1 MRSALTHPTSLPLR
15 GGAGGSAFP
24 LLGLEA
30 WRRGNAPSIHR
41 FGKSTVIQTSID
53 PSVTKIFF
61 LIFTIALT
69 LLLLFSHPSIAQA
82 AIAQPA
88 RLPLTLELLQQRIA
102 NPMPA
107 DGVRS
112 IDLRRFIIDLRSEN
126 ATFRDSFYRLLQ
138 IQLRRSNTP
147 TGIDLS
153 YSQILGEL
161 KFSDFGFPEP
171 LYGQPTPLLS
181 EAEQT
186 QLQRDRLRLLQLSQL
201 SRSLLVQAQP
211 APQQI
216 TVFRGP
222 LKLVQTRFE
231 GIVNFSNTFFLSRV
245 EAQGA
250 DFDQT
255 VAIESRFG
263 QTASFAGA
271 VWRQDAQF
279 RSAIFFDRASF
290 NQAQFQGSTKF
301 QSSEFQK
308 TANFS
313 QANFHRA
320 NFSRI
325 RWQGNAD
332 FAQTRWQEAVSFDRS
347 RFRQAVFF
355 SDAIW
360 SDRVTFYEA
369 QFSQPVNL
377 RGASILD
384 RADFG
389 DASFGKSAYL
399 NVAGLQFSADRARI
413 LGNPGIVGRALSVPT
428 LRGNETLLRNLVRN
442 FRLQEQI
449 TDANQV
455 EYTTERLRLQELW
468 QRLLGTNLNTASIE
482 QLQRIGFSSDQAT
495 AILAARLPQPLRNL
509 TDLLKLPGIDLA
521 TYVRV
526 RDRVVVT
533 QARSIS
539 SWLLDALHWL
549 GLNLLLLLSQYGTN
563 FWLIFGV
570 GLVAIAY
577 FGLVFW
583 LVDRCRR
590 RIPQSILPNLSET
603 MWMLSGFSLLTL
615 SGLAAI
621 VRTSQRP
628 GWTIACLAFVLLPLP
643 IALLGVIY
651 GRGRYHDLMNVSYFE
666 EEGTLRQLRIV
677 IGRLPILPR
686 YEMFRERYLPILW
699 DRRWNW
705 LNYFDFSLN
714 NLLKIGFND
723 IRLRDRALPGAIATL
738 AWYQWSLGLLYIALL
753 LWTLSRTIPGLNL
766 LIYFK

>member
-1 MRSALTHPTSLPLR
+1 MRSAPSFPADMTLR
-15 GGAGGSAFP
+15 RGAGDSAFP
-24 LLGLEA
+24 LLGWEV
-30 WRRGNAPSIHR
+30 WRRGNAPASGVRR
-41 FGKSTVIQTSID
+41 FGIHLQFLLIL
-53 PSVTKIFF
+53 FF
-61 LIFTIALT
+61 I
-69 LLLLFSHPSIAQA
+69 LLLLLTAIPPAQA

-88 RLPLTLELLQQRIA
+88 RQPLTLELLQQRLAAPI
-102 NPMPA
+102 PS

-112 IDLRRFIIDLRSEN
+112 IDLRRFIIDLRPEN
-126 ATFRDSFYRLLQ
+126 PNFRDQFYRLLQ
-138 IQLRRSNTP
+138 TQLRRSNTP
-147 TGIDLS
+147 LGVDLS

-161 KFSDFGFPEP
+161 RFSNFGTPEP
-171 LYGQPTPLLS
+171 LYSQATPLLGT
-181 EAEQT
+181 AEQT

-211 APQQI
+211 TPLQI
-216 TVFRGP
+216 TIFRGP
-222 LKLVQTRFE
+222 LKLVQTRFD
-231 GIVNFSNTFFLSRV
+231 GIANFSNTFFLARV

-250 DFDQT
+250 DFEQ
-255 VAIESRFG
+255 VAATESRFG
-263 QTASFAGA
+263 QPATFAGA
-271 VWRQDAQF
+271 FWRGEAQF

-290 NQAQFQGSTKF
+290 NQAQFQGKATF

-313 QANFHRA
+313 QASFHQA
-320 NFSRI
+320 NFSRVQ
-325 RWQGNAD
+325 WQGNAD
-332 FAQTRWQEAVSFDRS
+332 FAQTRWQNTVTFDRS
-347 RFRQAVFF
+347 RFTQAVFF
-355 SDAIW
+355 SDAVW
-360 SDRVTFYEA
+360 DDRVTFHDV

-384 RADFG
+384 QADFG
-389 DASFGKSAYL
+389 DASFSASAYL
-399 NVAGLQFSADRARI
+399 NVAGLQFSADQARI
-413 LGNPGIVGRALSVPT
+413 VGNPGEVGRVLSVPT

-449 TDANQV
+449 SDANQV
-455 EYTTERLRLQELW
+455 EYTTERLRLQELR

-482 QLQRIGFSSDQAT
+482 QLQRVGFSADQAS
-495 AILAARLPQPLRNL
+495 AILVARTPHPLRSL

-526 RDRVVVT
+526 RDRVVV
-533 QARSIS
+533 AASRSIS
-539 SWLLDALHWL
+539 TWLLDALHWL

-583 LVDRCRR
+583 LVDRFRR
-590 RIPQSILPNLSET
+590 LRPKPIVPQWEET
-603 MWMLSGFSLLTL
+603 IWMLSGFSLLTL

-621 VRTSQRP
+621 GRTSSQP
-628 GWTIACLAFVLLPLP
+628 GLTLACLALVLLPLP
-643 IALLGVIY
+643 IALLLVIY
-651 GRGRYHDLMNVSYFE
+651 ARGRYHDLMDMSYFE

-686 YEMFRERYLPILW
+686 YELFRERYLPILW
-699 DRRWNW
+699 QRRWNW